1 MWALSGMYGGP
12 LVYGVVPLTMFIF
25 KSRNMYME
33 LLLGFFFI
41 LILSDSRQ
49 DSLAWAADVK
59 NECIVLLTLFLL
71 LNRKDFG
78 AFNTFYQKFI
88 PFFVIAFI
96 CVFYSPSEIVS
107 TCFQKTLSYLFLLLV
122 TSNYALR
129 CHREHGI
136 VFYRTLV
143 YFGMGILIFGLALKY
158 INPAQAYGEEHR
170 FRGLLGNPN
179 GLGVFAVLVF
189 LTFSAIKNTFPDIFT
204 RKENI
209 VFYGSVFLSLLMS
222 DSRNSLFAIL
232 IFMFF
237 SYFYKISPFLGFI
250 LFLMLGLSYEY
261 ITTNLVQIIG
271 QLGLSEY
278 LRVETLEKA
287 SGRFVAWS
295 FALDNIRQSVWIGK
309 GFEYTNYIYAL
320 YADYLSALGHQG
332 NAHNSY
338 LTLWLDT
345 GLLGLAA
352 YLWAFVSTFF
362 QASKKTKLAFPIMY
376 AIFFSTFFE
385 SWLTASL
392 NPFTIQLFLIL
403 TVLTSE
409 EVFQTKTQAAL
420 LVQ

>member
-1 MWALSGMYGGP
+1 MWALCGMYAGP
-12 LVYGVVPLTMFIF
+12 LVYGVVPLTMLMF

-59 NECIVLLTLFLL
+59 NECIVLLTMFLM

-78 AFNTFYQKFI
+78 TFNTFYQKFI
-88 PFFVIAFI
+88 PFFIIAFV
-96 CVFYSPSEIVS
+96 CLFFSPPAIFN
-107 TCFQKTLSYLFLLLV
+107 TAFQKTVSYLFLLLV

-136 VFYRTLV
+136 EFYRTLV
-143 YFGMGILIFGLALKY
+143 YFGMGILIFGLVLKY
-158 INPAQAYGEEHR
+158 INPQQAYGEEHR

-189 LTFSAIKNTFPDIFT
+189 LTFSAVKNTFPNIFN

-209 VFYGSVFLSLLMS
+209 IFYGAVFISIILSG
-222 DSRNSLFAIL
+222 SRNSLFAIL
-232 IFMFF
+232 IFTFF

-250 LFLMLGLSYEY
+250 LFLLMGLSYEY
-261 ITTNLVQIIG
+261 ISTNLVQIIG

-287 SGRFVAWS
+287 SGRFVAWN
-295 FALDNIRQSVWIGK
+295 FAWENIRLSLWFGK
-309 GFEYTNYIYAL
+309 GFEYTNFIYAL

-345 GLLGLAA
+345 GLLGLAF
-352 YLWAFVSTFF
+352 YLWAFVSTFL

-376 AIFFSTFFE
+376 AIFFSLLF
-385 SWLTASL
+385 L
-392 NPFTIQLFLIL
+392 NPG
-403 TVLTSE
+403 SRHP
-409 EVFQTKTQAAL
+409 
-420 LVQ
+420 

>member
-1 MWALSGMYGGP
+1 
-12 LVYGVVPLTMFIF
+12 
-25 KSRNMYME
+25 ME

-49 DSLAWAADVK
+49 DSLIWAADVK
-59 NECIVLLTLFLL
+59 NECIVLLTIFLL

-78 AFNTFYQKFI
+78 TFNTFYQKFV
-88 PFFVIAFI
+88 PFFIIAFV
-96 CVFYSPSEIVS
+96 CLFYSPTQIFS
-107 TCFQKTLSYLFLLLV
+107 TAFQKTLSYLFLLFV

-129 CHREHGI
+129 CHREHGRE
-136 VFYRTLV
+136 FYRTLV
-143 YFGMGILIFGLALKY
+143 YFGMGILIFGLALRY
-158 INPAQAYGEEHR
+158 INPIQAYGEEHR

-179 GLGVFAVLVF
+179 GLGVFVLLVF
-189 LTFSAIKNTFPDIFT
+189 LTFSAVKTTFPGIFS

-209 VFYGSVFLSLLMS
+209 IFYVAVFISVILS
-222 DSRNSLFAIL
+222 DSRNSLFAIV
-232 IFMFF
+232 IFIFF

-250 LFLMLGLSYEY
+250 LFLLMALSYEY
-261 ITTNLVQIIG
+261 ISTNLIQIIG
-271 QLGLSEY
+271 QLGLSSY

-295 FALDNIRQSVWIGK
+295 FALDNIRRSVFIGK

-345 GLLGLAA
+345 GLLGLVA

-392 NPFTIQLFLIL
+392 NPFTIQLFIIL
-403 TVLTSE
+403 TILTSE
-409 EVFQTKTQAAL
+409 EVFQAKTQAAL